1 MIASL
6 EGVLAAKFTD
16 HIVVN
21 VQGVGYRIWVSLET
35 LCKLPEQDSRVFLD
49 VVTQVRNDA
58 IHLFGFHSLPEKE
71 LFLHLIAVSGIGPKI
86 ALNILSRIP
95 QDELRSAIHSRD
107 VTRLKA
113 IPGVGKK
120 TAERIVVEL
129 AEKIGKCRSIPL
141 EPLRAP
147 SSDRIMED
155 VISALMNLGYKR
167 GSVEKRAR
175 EVVQALGD
183 RPSVEEA
190 IRQIL
195 QSVDRSG

>member
-16 HIVVN
+16 HIVLN
-21 VQGVGYRIWVSLET
+21 VQGVGYRVWVSLET
-35 LCKLPEQDSRVFLD
+35 LCKLPEQNSRVFLD
-49 VVTQVRNDA
+49 VVTHVRDGA
-58 IHLFGFHSLPEKE
+58 INLFGFHSLHEKE

-86 ALNILSRIP
+86 ALNLLSRIP

-120 TAERIVVEL
+120 TAERIIVEL
-129 AEKIGKCRSIPL
+129 AEKIGKSSSIPL
-141 EPLRAP
+141 ETPRVP
-147 SSDRIMED
+147 SKDRVVED
-155 VISALMNLGYKR
+155 VMSALTNLGYKR
-167 GSVEKRAR
+167 GSVENRVR
-175 EVVQALGD
+175 DVVRALGE

-190 IRQIL
+190 IRQVL
-195 QSVDRSG
+195 QSID